1 MEFEADIKQLIQD
14 EAWESLSAFLDKRH
28 QKIQSYLES
37 SLAAEEKKHLIETLL
52 LENDQSLEQVII
64 AKKEVEQ
71 RLLGLKRNK
80 VASKQYQSLDAI

>member
-52 LENDQSLEQVII
+52 LENDQSLEKVII

-80 VASKQYQSLDAI
+80 VASKQYQSLDGI